1 MRRFVLLIPALILM
15 FGLSAASEQAIKVKP
30 NRFSGT
36 GLPMLSQFSKTSNDP
51 AKDQKSDHLDI
62 VADYFTF
69 SGSKFYAAIRN
80 RGGGFPF
87 GGALGFPPYYSY
99 MYMIANPASNPK
111 DPGTIVWALNYMKV
125 IPGGIKPGL
134 YKIKGKGAD
143 DLIRLGEIKTSIDKA
158 NNALLMS
165 CDLAPLLAD
174 PDFMSWFNPANPVI
188 GTGSLTNST
197 TMKGFNPVT
206 VVTDTT
212 PGAWV
217 YLK

>member
-1 MRRFVLLIPALILM
+1 MPRSILLILALILI
-15 FGLSAASEQAIKVKP
+15 FALSAASGQPNKVKP
-30 NRFSGT
+30 SRFSGT
-36 GLPMLSQFSKTSNDP
+36 GLPALNRFTRTSADP
-51 AKDQKSDHLDI
+51 AKDQKIDHLDI

-69 SGSKFYAAIRN
+69 SGSKFYAAIQN

-99 MYMIANPASNPK
+99 MYMLANPASNPK

-125 IPGGIKPGL
+125 LPGGIKPGL

-143 DLIRLGEIKTSIDKA
+143 DLIRLGDINTSIDKA

-174 PDFMSWFNPANPVI
+174 PDFMRWFNPANPVI

-197 TMKGFNPVT
+197 TMKGFSPVT

>member
-1 MRRFVLLIPALILM
+1 MHRLIMLILTLLLCL
-15 FGLSAASEQAIKVKP
+15 GLSAAAGQAVKVKP
-30 NRFSGT
+30 VRFSGS
-36 GLPMLSQFSKTSNDP
+36 GLPTLSQFTKSSADP
-51 AKDQKSDHLDI
+51 AKDQRIDHLDI

-69 SGSKFYAAIRN
+69 SDSRFYAAIRN

-99 MYMIANPASNPK
+99 MYMIANPASDPK
-111 DPGTIVWALNYMKV
+111 DSKTIVWALNYMKV
-125 IPGGIKPGL
+125 LPGGIKPGL

-143 DLIRLGEIKTSIDKA
+143 DLIRLGDINVTVDKA
-158 NNALLMS
+158 NNTLIMS
-165 CDLAPLLAD
+165 CEISKLLAD
-174 PDFMSWFNPANPVI
+174 PDFKAWFDPSNPVI

-197 TMKGFNPVT
+197 TMKGFSPVT

-212 PGAWV
+212 PGAKV